1 MSHMS
6 WTGKNPLRNLYA
18 LSHPKGSVCM
28 RIFHHSADQ
37 TGKHTMINFND
48 SASNRI
54 SGVLAPELEADG
66 PEADQIWPE
75 PSEDFVL
82 TPFLEAIVDR
92 ALGYLEIGCPL
103 HLCGPAG
110 SGKTT
115 LAFHLASRLGRPVT
129 LIHGDDEFGSSD
141 LIGKD
146 NGYRKSKLVDNFIHS
161 VMKTEE
167 EMKSLWVDN
176 RLTQAC
182 RSGNTLIYDEFT
194 RSRPEANNP
203 LLSILEER
211 ILNLPKLRK
220 HGESCIEVHN
230 DFKAIF
236 TSNPEEYAGIHK
248 SQDALMDRLV
258 TITLDHPDFDTEAS
272 IVEAKSGISK
282 VDAETIVKVVR
293 AVREMDQKGHRASI
307 RAGLFIAR
315 MLVHRNAQATPRD
328 PIFQAI
334 CMDVL
339 YTNAAKVTHNGMSIR
354 QKQIATVIKKVC
366 SGKSPKSQDTA
377 PWIQDNI
384 IPEKE

>member
-1 MSHMS
+1 
-6 WTGKNPLRNLYA
+6 
-18 LSHPKGSVCM
+18 
-28 RIFHHSADQ
+28 
-37 TGKHTMINFND
+37 MINYND
-48 SASNRI
+48 NSSNGTSRI
-54 SGVLAPELEADG
+54 LDELPEVNG

-82 TPFLEAIVDR
+82 TPFLENIVDR

-194 RSRPEANNP
+194 RSPAEANNP
-203 LLSILEER
+203 LLSILEEK

-230 DFKAIF
+230 NFRAIF

-282 VDAETIVKVVR
+282 NDAETIVKVVR
-293 AVREMDQKGHRASI
+293 AVRELDKGGHRASI

-315 MLVHRNAQATPRD
+315 MLVHRNAHATPQD

-334 CMDVL
+334 CTDVL
-339 YTNAAKVTHNGMSIR
+339 YTNAAKVTHNGTPLR
-354 QKQIATVIKKVC
+354 QKQIASVIKKVC
-366 SGKSPKSQDTA
+366 SGKIGKNPEPKHWETEPDDKLQD
-377 PWIQDNI
+377 
-384 IPEKE
+384 